1 MKLSHMMIGVT
12 TAALLLGARGAQA
25 QSTDE
30 LKDEVKK
37 LKAEVEALKSR
48 ADEAEVKA
56 KDAVVAGDIPGS
68 FRIPGSDVSIR
79 LYGWAE
85 LNWVHDFKGDNS
97 DVDYS
102 TFAPYMPL
110 EGTPEYAR
118 KHRDYLTARTS
129 RLGVEAGTP
138 TRYGVL
144 GVKLEGDFNN
154 EPRSGNSAQYGSS
167 GNVFTQQATSSY
179 GFRIRQAYGQF
190 GGLLAGMTWS
200 TFMDVDNYPETVDF
214 NGPIGNTFIRQPQ
227 IRYTYG
233 TPDYGNFSVAL
244 ENSSSYVLFQ
254 DGDATEGFFPNAMPS
269 SLSRMPDLVL
279 RWDKGFQWGSMSVR
293 GVTQELRVDDGAGA
307 EAQARGWGAGTSAL
321 VKTFG
326 SDYLVLTVTYGDGI
340 GRYLNYIEG
349 AVYDPADQEILME
362 RAVAVIAGYQ
372 YKQSDVLRFNLVYG
386 MTRNFDNGYTDFIRT
401 LGFDSGRFGIN
412 RTVQQAHLGFIY
424 NPLKSVDVGVEA
436 IWAFRKTL
444 AGETGD
450 DIRTNLSFKYYI
462 N

>member
-1 MKLSHMMIGVT
+1 VKPSRIPI
-12 TAALLLGARGAQA
+12 TATVALLLTTGVAAAQ
-25 QSTDE
+25 TTE
-30 LKDEVKK
+30 DEVKK

-68 FRIPGSDVSIR
+68 FRLPGSDVSIR

-85 LNWVHDFKGDNS
+85 LNYVHDFKGDNS
-97 DVDYS
+97 DMDYS

-110 EGTPEYAR
+110 KGTPEYAR
-118 KHRDYLTARTS
+118 KNRDYLTARTS

-138 TRYGVL
+138 TKYGVL
-144 GVKLEGDFNN
+144 GVKIEGDFNN
-154 EPRSGNSAQYGSS
+154 EPRTGNSAQYGSE
-167 GNVFTQQATSSY
+167 GNIFTQQATSSY

-227 IRYTYG
+227 LRYTYG
-233 TPDYGNFSVAL
+233 TPGHGNFSVAL
-244 ENSSSYVLFQ
+244 ENSSSYVL
-254 DGDATEGFFPNAMPS
+254 DETSGLPVAS

-307 EAQARGWGAGTSAL
+307 KASARGWGAGSSAL

-349 AVYDPADQEILME
+349 AVLDSANQDILME

-372 YKQSDVLRFNLVYG
+372 YKPSDVLRFNFVYG
-386 MTRNFDNGYTDFIRT
+386 MTRNFDNGYTDFIRAVG
-401 LGFDSGRFGIN
+401 LDSGRFGVN
-412 RTVQQAHLGFIY
+412 RQVQQAHVGFIY
-424 NPLKSVDVGVEA
+424 NPLKTVDVGVEA

-450 DIRTNLSFKYYI
+450 DLRTNLSFKYYI